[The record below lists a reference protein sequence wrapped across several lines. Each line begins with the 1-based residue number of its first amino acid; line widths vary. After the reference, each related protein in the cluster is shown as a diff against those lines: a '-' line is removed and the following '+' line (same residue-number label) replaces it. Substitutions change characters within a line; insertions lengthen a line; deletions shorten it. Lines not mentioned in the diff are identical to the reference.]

1 MGKKD
6 RNEDTGTAEKEE
18 LLKRQKE
25 AAEALKKAASELAEK
40 PAGEKEK
47 PAGEKET
54 AEAEAKDRE
63 KEKDSGKEGGK
74 EEEKSASEKKDPK
87 DEKIAELTDLLKRNL
102 AEFDNF
108 RKRTDKEKASMF
120 DMGAKDILEKL
131 LPVVDNFERSIQS
144 APDSPEVKGYTD
156 GMAMILKQLE
166 KIMEDAGVKPIECV
180 GKQFD
185 PAFHNAVMHEEDEKL
200 GENVVSAELQKGY
213 MYKDTVLRH
222 SMVKVAN

>member
-1 MGKKD
+1 VGKKD

-40 PAGEKEK
+40 SAGEKEK

-54 AEAEAKDRE
+54 AEAKNRE

-131 LPVVDNFERSIQS
+131 LPVMDNFERSIQS